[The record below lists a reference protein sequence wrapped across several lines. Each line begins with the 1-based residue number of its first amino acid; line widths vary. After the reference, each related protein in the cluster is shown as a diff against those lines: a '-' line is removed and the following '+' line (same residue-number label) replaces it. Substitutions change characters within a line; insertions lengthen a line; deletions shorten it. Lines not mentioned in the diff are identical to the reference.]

1 MKAPTFKPG
10 KSPAESLAAGSTA
23 TRPTHPGY
31 APPPKR
37 RRSPATTLAGIA
49 IVLLAGLL
57 GVLAYRSVGNGHD
70 VVAARSTIHRGEI
83 IGREDLITVRIGV
96 DPALKPL
103 AAGQMSMAV
112 GKRAALDIAAGSMVT
127 ADSISAQ
134 LVPAAGASLIGV
146 QLTSA
151 QMPSGDLRAGDR
163 VRLVHVPEK
172 NQANTPT
179 APVTANVVSVA
190 ASTRGDARVVDVEI
204 PQADAPT
211 WAALA
216 AQVRVVLVLETRER

>member
-134 LVPAAGASLIGV
+134 LVPADGASLIGV

-151 QMPSGDLRAGDR
+151 QMPSGDL
-163 VRLVHVPEK
+163 RLVHVPEK

-216 AQVRVVLVLETRER
+216 AQGRVVLVLETRER